1 MKKTILIVVFAIP
14 VIIALILNIFGEN
27 TFSVQVYYETGVNS
41 PECGVSTTEQYR
53 IKDLAGTSLEGK
65 TSIIFFKSELNN
77 NFSSI
82 RVELVRILS
91 TKVKSSHLQ
100 VLVIGDESNSDRNE
114 DDFTSVF
121 VGRDSL
127 QAIANCDLL
136 ISEQPIED
144 VYSVLVLIDREGR
157 IRGYFEGKDMEQ
169 FDRISAEMDI
179 VELEYQKIHE

>member
-41 PECGVSTTEQYR
+41 AECGVSTTEQYR

-82 RVELVRILS
+82 RSPAE
-91 TKVKSSHLQ
+91 T
-100 VLVIGDESNSDRNE
+100 GEA
-114 DDFTSVF
+114 
-121 VGRDSL
+121 G
-127 QAIANCDLL
+127 
-136 ISEQPIED
+136 
-144 VYSVLVLIDREGR
+144 
-157 IRGYFEGKDMEQ
+157 RGYHLLQKSHRPSPENRAGPRQPRRRLEGK
-169 FDRISAEMDI
+169 RAIGRGPR
-179 VELEYQKIHE
+179 LL